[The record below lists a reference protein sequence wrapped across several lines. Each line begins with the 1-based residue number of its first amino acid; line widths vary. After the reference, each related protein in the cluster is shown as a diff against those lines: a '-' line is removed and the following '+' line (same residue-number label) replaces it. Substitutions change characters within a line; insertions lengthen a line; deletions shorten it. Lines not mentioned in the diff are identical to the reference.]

1 MRIKLLILS
10 VFHLDL
16 TVVVKK
22 LSYVFI
28 SNDLQDG
35 QINTIFDE
43 DGKGI
48 IIIDGVALDSHDW
61 QAVAE
66 NVWQTDN
73 MQLNI
78 IQENNNSFLVW
89 QSTSTTSLIAI
100 QNYQNGDLSLNLPAY
115 NPPSADTNHAPEV
128 NETLAEQTVIVNQTY
143 NFTLPENLF
152 TDPDGDTLTYSINNL
167 PAWLKFDPQTNTL
180 SGIATIDQ
188 IGKLQLTITATDK
201 QGLTATQNF
210 NINIINN
217 PNTPPQTN
225 YSNLTHNIITHIPF
239 EHALPADLFTDADN
253 DALSYKIEDLPNGI
267 NFNSQTNTISGVAT
281 QAQLIETTIQCGD
294 GQDYSYL
301 PYIINIIENRP
312 PKVKNKISQ
321 LNTGATKYFE
331 YTIPADLFTDPDGE
345 ILNINVNNLPQ
356 WLNYNPQTNTINGIA
371 PIESAG
377 INNIT
382 IIATDNANNSIEH
395 TLQINVNLDNIP
407 NAIYANGLKI
417 GTLKND
423 LMIGNNQNNTIRGNA
438 GDDTIHGLDGDDEI
452 HGGIGN
458 DTLNGG
464 SGNDKI
470 FGEVGND
477 SLNGGIGDD
486 RLEGGL
492 GNDAYHFTKGDGKDS
507 IYDLGGTETLH
518 LHQINKNE
526 IYFEQQSNN
535 LIIKIIG
542 TNDQLT
548 IQNHYLK
555 FLGNPNAIETIQF
568 DNGET
573 IDIKTATTQQLNSQ
587 VNSKSISLS
596 NFLVSSEINFPSD
609 TSVLDQP
616 IGNNQTMEYGNTLD
630 TTISLSNLID
640 DYDNNGGGNI
650 Y

>member
-1 MRIKLLILS
+1 
-10 VFHLDL
+10 
-16 TVVVKK
+16 
-22 LSYVFI
+22 
-28 SNDLQDG
+28 
-35 QINTIFDE
+35 
-43 DGKGI
+43 
-48 IIIDGVALDSHDW
+48 
-61 QAVAE
+61 
-66 NVWQTDN
+66 
-73 MQLNI
+73 
-78 IQENNNSFLVW
+78 
-89 QSTSTTSLIAI
+89 
-100 QNYQNGDLSLNLPAY
+100 
-115 NPPSADTNHAPEV
+115 
-128 NETLAEQTVIVNQTY
+128 
-143 NFTLPENLF
+143 
-152 TDPDGDTLTYSINNL
+152 
-167 PAWLKFDPQTNTL
+167 
-180 SGIATIDQ
+180 
-188 IGKLQLTITATDK
+188 
-201 QGLTATQNF
+201 
-210 NINIINN
+210 
-217 PNTPPQTN
+217 
-225 YSNLTHNIITHIPF
+225 
-239 EHALPADLFTDADN
+239 
-253 DALSYKIEDLPNGI
+253 
-267 NFNSQTNTISGVAT
+267 
-281 QAQLIETTIQCGD
+281 
-294 GQDYSYL
+294 
-301 PYIINIIENRP
+301 
-312 PKVKNKISQ
+312 
-321 LNTGATKYFE
+321 
-331 YTIPADLFTDPDGE
+331 
-345 ILNINVNNLPQ
+345 
-356 WLNYNPQTNTINGIA
+356 
-371 PIESAG
+371 
-377 INNIT
+377 
-382 IIATDNANNSIEH
+382 
-395 TLQINVNLDNIP
+395 
-407 NAIYANGLKI
+407 
-417 GTLKND
+417 
-423 LMIGNNQNNTIRGNA
+423 MIGNNQNNTIRGNA

-458 DTLNGG
+458 DTFNGG

-507 IYDLGGTETLH
+507 IYDLGRTETLH